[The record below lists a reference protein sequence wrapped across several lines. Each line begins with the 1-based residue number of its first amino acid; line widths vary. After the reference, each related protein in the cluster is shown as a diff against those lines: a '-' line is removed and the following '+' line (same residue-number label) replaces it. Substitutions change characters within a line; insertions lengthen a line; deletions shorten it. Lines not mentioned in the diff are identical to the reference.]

1 MCFKIKHSYGINWK
15 SWLSWMRGCER
26 WGGNNTVSTCL
37 WDVTHGSPCVG
48 WPCLSLASTLDVCIL
63 ALHHGLNAIGTIGP
77 GILKTKFIIMHRCGR
92 AFRHAHTIQL
102 CRCVNGK
109 CTWRLGV
116 CTYKHVLSL
125 LFEDQST
132 PRLSGVLWNDALSH
146 VESRLLSRI
155 IDYKDPHPFPCIRR

>member
-77 GILKTKFIIMHRCGR
+77 GILYIKDEVYNNASVWTCLQTR
-92 AFRHAHTIQL
+92 AHYSVMPMRQREVHMKV
-102 CRCVNGK
+102 RCVYIQA
-109 CTWRLGV
+109 CFIPTLWRSV
-116 CTYKHVLSL
+116 HAATVRSSV
-125 LFEDQST
+125 ERRTQ
-132 PRLSGVLWNDALSH
+132 PRG
-146 VESRLLSRI
+146 I
-155 IDYKDPHPFPCIRR
+155 